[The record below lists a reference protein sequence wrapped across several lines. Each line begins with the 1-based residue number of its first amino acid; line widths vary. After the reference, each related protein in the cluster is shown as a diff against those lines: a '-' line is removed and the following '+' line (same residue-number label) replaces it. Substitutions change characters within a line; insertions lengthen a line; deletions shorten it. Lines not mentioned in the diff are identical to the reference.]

1 MKLKNL
7 FIGALMT
14 VIAAPAMAQAPAID
28 EVQKQ
33 AAALIKAGNAD
44 GLKDL
49 EKVNK
54 KNPTGLVS
62 IAKAYLAAGDVANA
76 EATAQKAYTFV
87 NENKKAT
94 AQEKCITYIT
104 LGNIAS
110 AKDEAGNAVSW
121 YQSAMY
127 ADPQN
132 PDGYRL
138 YATATSKSDP
148 NGALAAIEQVR
159 QNRPDYPV
167 DLIAADIANGAGK
180 PAKAI
185 EYYSKVKLSDMQP
198 YQLGAYATNLYLTQK
213 IEKAVEVAEYGLT
226 VAPRSATLNR
236 LAFWGNTD
244 LKKWDAALAYADKL
258 FYESDSVKISSDDYG
273 RKINALRGAE
283 RYDEALAELSKL
295 ANDPKMPK
303 ADQLFALKQIA
314 QTYSDKEDYANAIPA
329 YEKYLAAA
337 GDKAS
342 ATDIAGLGQQYMYYA
357 QQNPA
362 KKAESLM
369 KADEVFAKMAQN
381 PDPATAEYAIYK
393 RAQVANQMDGGK
405 GLAKPFYD
413 KLIETPNCN
422 VARLKE
428 AYLYNISYFGNIK
441 NDISGA
447 MPYAEKL
454 AEIDPENPVAK
465 QVLSLKE

>member
-14 VIAAPAMAQAPAID
+14 VIAAPAVAQAPVD
-28 EVQKQ
+28 DMQKQ
-33 AAALIKAGNAD
+33 ATELIKAKNEE

-49 EKVNK
+49 IKDNK
-54 KNPTGLVS
+54 KNASALSS
-62 IAKAYLAAGDVANA
+62 IAKAYLAVGDVANA
-76 EATAQKAYTFV
+76 DATAQKAYTYV
-87 NENKKAT
+87 SENAKKAT
-94 AQEKCITYIT
+94 AQDKCLTYIV

-110 AKDEAGNAVSW
+110 AKNEAGNAVTW
-121 YQSAMY
+121 YQQAMY
-127 ADPQN
+127 ADPMN

-148 NGALAAIEQVR
+148 NGALGAIEELR
-159 QNRPDYPV
+159 RNRPDYPV
-167 DLIAADIANGAGK
+167 DLIAADIANSAGK
-180 PAKAI
+180 PQKAI
-185 EYYSKVKLSDMQP
+185 EYYSKVKISDMQP
-198 YQLGAYATNLYLTQK
+198 YQLGAYATNLYLTQN
-213 IEKAVEVAEYGLT
+213 IAKAVEVAEYGQT

-244 LKKWDAALAYADKL
+244 LKNWDKALANADKL
-258 FYESDSVKISSDDYG
+258 FYESDSVKISADDYG
-273 RKINALRGAE
+273 RKINALRGAGKF
-283 RYDEALAELSKL
+283 DEALFELNKL
-295 ANDPKMPK
+295 ANDPTMPK

-329 YEKYLAAA
+329 YRKYLAAA

-342 ATDIAGLGQQYMYYA
+342 ANDVAALGQQYMYFA
-357 QQNPA
+357 QQEPS
-362 KKAESLM
+362 KKAELLM
-369 KADEVFAKMAQN
+369 KADEVFAKLAEN
-381 PDPATAEYAIYK
+381 PDAEEYATYK

-413 KLIETPNCN
+413 KLIATPNCN
-422 VARLKE
+422 EARLKE
-428 AYLYNISYFGNIK
+428 AYLYNISYFGNVK
-441 NDISGA
+441 NDINAA

-454 AEIDPENPVAK
+454 AELDPENPVAK

>member
-33 AAALIKAGNAD
+33 AAELIKAGNAD

-49 EKVNK
+49 EKENK
-54 KNPTGLVS
+54 KNPTALVS
-62 IAKAYLAAGDVANA
+62 IAKAYLAAQDVAKA
-76 EATAQKAYTFV
+76 EATAQKAYTFIS
-87 NENKKAT
+87 ENPKKAT
-94 AQEKCITYIT
+94 AQDNCLTYIT

-110 AKDEAGNAVSW
+110 AKNDAGNAVTW
-121 YQSAMY
+121 YQQAMY

-148 NGALAAIEQVR
+148 NGAIAAIEELR
-159 QNRPDYPV
+159 KNRPDYPV

-180 PAKAI
+180 PQEAI
-185 EYYSKVKLSDMQP
+185 KYYSKVKLSDMQP
-198 YQLGAYATNLYLTQK
+198 YQIGAFATNLYLTQNVN
-213 IEKAVEVAEYGLT
+213 KAVEVAEYGLT

-244 LKKWDAALAYADKL
+244 LKQWDKALKFADKL

-283 RYDEALAELSKL
+283 LYDEALAELNKL
-295 ANDPKMPK
+295 ANDPMMPK

-314 QTYSDKEDYANAIPA
+314 QTYSDKEDYEKAIPA
-329 YEKYLAAA
+329 YEKYLVAA
-337 GDKAS
+337 GEKAS
-342 ATDIAGLGQQYMYYA
+342 ATDIAAFGQQYMYFA
-357 QQNPA
+357 QQQPA
-362 KKAESLM
+362 KKAEMLM
-369 KADEVFAKMAQN
+369 KADEVFAKLAQN
-381 PDPATAEYAIYK
+381 PDAKEYAIYK
-393 RAQVANQMDGGK
+393 RAQVANAMDGGK
-405 GLAKPFYD
+405 GLAKPYYD
-413 KLIETPNCN
+413 QLIATPNCN
-422 VARLKE
+422 PARLKE
-428 AYLYNISYFGNIK
+428 AYLYNISYFGNVK
-441 NDISGA
+441 NDINAA

-454 AEIDPENPVAK
+454 AELDPENPVAK

>member
-7 FIGALMT
+7 LIGALMT
-14 VIAAPAMAQAPAID
+14 VIAAPAMAQAPVD

-33 AAALIKAGNAD
+33 AAALIKNGD
-44 GLKDL
+44 LKGVQAL
-49 EKVNK
+49 EKENK
-54 KNPTGLVS
+54 KNPSALVS
-62 IAKAYLAAGDVANA
+62 IAKAYLAANDLNNA
-76 EATAQKAYTFV
+76 EATAQKAYNFV
-87 NENKKAT
+87 SENKKAT
-94 AQEKCITYIT
+94 PQEKCATYIT

-110 AKDEAGNAVSW
+110 AKNDAGNAVTW
-121 YQSAMY
+121 YQQAMI

-148 NGALAAIEQVR
+148 NGALETLEKLR
-159 QNRPDYPV
+159 NNRPDYPV

-180 PAKAI
+180 PQEAI
-185 EYYSKVKLSDMQP
+185 KYYSKVKLSDMQP
-198 YQLGAYATNLYLTQK
+198 YQIGAYATNLYLTQNVA
-213 IEKAVEVAEYGLT
+213 KAVEVAEYGQT

-244 LKKWDAALAYADKL
+244 LKNWDKALANADKL

-283 RYDEALAELSKL
+283 RYDEALAELNKL
-295 ANDPKMPK
+295 ASDPSMPK

-329 YEKYLAAA
+329 YEKYLAAN
-337 GDKAS
+337 DKAS

-357 QQNPA
+357 QQQPA
-362 KKAESLM
+362 RKAELLT
-369 KADEVFAKMAQN
+369 KADEIFAKLAEN
-381 PDPATAEYAIYK
+381 PDAEEYAIYK

-413 KLIETPNCN
+413 KLIATPNCN

-428 AYLYNISYFGNIK
+428 AYLYNISYYGNVK
-441 NDISGA
+441 NDITGA

-454 AEIDPENPVAK
+454 AELDPENPVAK